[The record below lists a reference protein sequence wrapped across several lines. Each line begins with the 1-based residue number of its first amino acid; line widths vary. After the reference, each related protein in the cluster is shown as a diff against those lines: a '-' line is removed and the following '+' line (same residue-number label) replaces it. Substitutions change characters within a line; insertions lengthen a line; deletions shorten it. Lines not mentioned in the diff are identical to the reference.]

1 MAELKPTDGAF
12 LLGPLIIFISF
23 FFMKGI
29 ETTDIMF
36 FMQTIQ
42 TNIAAIIV
50 LALGIIL
57 LSIGIAEH
65 SPNIRGGSFMLLEG
79 IGLFSAIL
87 GFFFYGVSMVRE
99 LAGELYT
106 LTFSPLHF
114 WVGLI
119 IWAIGVFLITYAGVS
134 SRKKEE
140 GIIFLNALLTLILAC
155 FFVWEFFL
163 K

>member
-1 MAELKPTDGAF
+1 MVELKPTDGAF
-12 LLGPLIIFISF
+12 LLGPLMIFISV
-23 FFMKGI
+23 FFMKGVQ
-29 ETTDIMF
+29 TTDIIV

-50 LALGIIL
+50 LALGLIL

-65 SPNIRGGSFMLLEG
+65 SPNIRGGFFMLLEG

-87 GFFFYGVSMVRE
+87 GFFFYGASMIRAA
-99 LAGELYT
+99 AGGVYT
-106 LTFSPLHF
+106 ITISPLHF
-114 WVGLI
+114 WVGLVV
-119 IWAIGVFLITYAGVS
+119 WAMGVFLITYAGIS

-140 GIIFLNALLTLILAC
+140 GIVFLNALLTLVLAC
-155 FFVWEFFL
+155 FFVWEIFL